1 VPLRGP
7 SVPHG
12 EVVIDDEKLQELLT
26 RASSLYNNGEY
37 KGAIE
42 AWNEALSVD
51 PQSQKAR
58 EGIRM
63 ATLLIGDFDSAP
75 AAVEEAP
82 EPADG
87 AVVEDV
93 PPEEAEAR
101 LELGIAHVK
110 QLVAEGRHAEAIEG
124 AQGLL
129 PLASDSPELLALLEQ
144 AQHAFESAPF
154 IEEHITLARELL
166 AQERYAEAE
175 AECKKIFTLDA
186 AHAGGKQ
193 LLKEIRDEIQKSLK
207 AAASQL
213 GGMTV
218 KLSMS
223 DVLKAGPKPKAPAA
237 PAPAPAPP
245 AEEPAATENPE
256 TDGGPNSF
264 EYGDQAV
271 VQEDIAARSA
281 LEAAFDDPAHAGV
294 PEESPFELAGGE
306 SPTAPPEMS
315 LAGPANTIEET
326 VVEAKTVRPASSRV
340 VPRVPASTAEPAGAP
355 EPAAGPVAPPP
366 VVGAAKRPPTP
377 EPSAPSAAKPAA
389 PGAAAKPAPGA
400 ATKPG
405 AGAAKPSTG
414 AKPAEKDAGI
424 PVADP
429 SAQDETS
436 AWEAELAQL
445 NLKEK
450 ERGILRGT
458 GAKAVGGPADPGD
471 VDLMSLLDNGSM
483 PGMEEPGGDKTVVSP
498 PSVPLAH
505 AKETIKPAKP
515 AEEPKKSRHHAGA
528 PAEAPAEAPA
538 VTPRLRT
545 AERPRPVAA
554 PKRGSSFFKVLL
566 LLLVL
571 GGGGYA
577 AWVYYIQPRVLGGA
591 GQPGQPVAPPAGSPA
606 GTVDASQGP
615 IPTPIGGS
623 SRQQAA
629 PPQGAD
635 GAGVAGTPGAAGA
648 GGAPGTAAANPAAP
662 AVEHSNEPIKPAAVP
677 ALSPEETRRRI
688 ASFAADGR
696 RLAGERK
703 WRESRAKLAAVL
715 ALDPANIE
723 VKELLDQVQAKIDD
737 EQKLQDEF
745 DSVKSLMAEKDY
757 ENTLRKLYRLPRDK
771 GLGDIDLYIRNA
783 WFNWAVTLMKAGNS
797 RDALQKLSECLTVDP
812 DDAQALKLQE
822 VAEKYTARAK
832 DRVYYAFAD
841 GLVLRELGQR

>member
-1 VPLRGP
+1 
-7 SVPHG
+7 
-12 EVVIDDEKLQELLT
+12 
-26 RASSLYNNGEY
+26 
-37 KGAIE
+37 
-42 AWNEALSVD
+42 
-51 PQSQKAR
+51 
-58 EGIRM
+58 
-63 ATLLIGDFDSAP
+63 
-75 AAVEEAP
+75 
-82 EPADG
+82 
-87 AVVEDV
+87 
-93 PPEEAEAR
+93 
-101 LELGIAHVK
+101 
-110 QLVAEGRHAEAIEG
+110 
-124 AQGLL
+124 
-129 PLASDSPELLALLEQ
+129 
-144 AQHAFESAPF
+144 
-154 IEEHITLARELL
+154 
-166 AQERYAEAE
+166 
-175 AECKKIFTLDA
+175 
-186 AHAGGKQ
+186 
-193 LLKEIRDEIQKSLK
+193 
-207 AAASQL
+207 
-213 GGMTV
+213 
-218 KLSMS
+218 
-223 DVLKAGPKPKAPAA
+223 
-237 PAPAPAPP
+237 
-245 AEEPAATENPE
+245 
-256 TDGGPNSF
+256 
-264 EYGDQAV
+264 
-271 VQEDIAARSA
+271 
-281 LEAAFDDPAHAGV
+281 
-294 PEESPFELAGGE
+294 
-306 SPTAPPEMS
+306 MS
-315 LAGPANTIEET
+315 LPGPANTIEEP

-340 VPRVPASTAEPAGAP
+340 VPRVPASTAEPTAP

-366 VVGAAKRPPTP
+366 VVAGAAKRSSTP
-377 EPSAPSAAKPAA
+377 DPSAHAPSAPAKPAA
-389 PGAAAKPAPGA
+389 HGAAAKPAPGA
-400 ATKPG
+400 ATKP
-405 AGAAKPSTG
+405 AAG

-483 PGMEEPGGDKTVVSP
+483 PGMEEPGGEKTIVSP

-505 AKETIKPAKP
+505 AKETVKSAKP

-538 VTPRLRT
+538 VTPRLRA

-554 PKRGSSFFKVLL
+554 PKRGSSFFKILL

-577 AWVYYIQPRVLGGA
+577 AWVYYIQPRFLGGA

-635 GAGVAGTPGAAGA
+635 GAGVAGSPGAAGA
-648 GGAPGTAAANPAAP
+648 GGAPGTAAANPAGTPAP
-662 AVEHSNEPIKPAAVP
+662 AATHSNEPIKPAAVP
-677 ALSPEETRRRI
+677 ALSPEETRRKI
-688 ASFAADGR
+688 ATFTADGR

-703 WRESRAKLAAVL
+703 WRESRAKLTAVL

-723 VKELLDQVQAKIDD
+723 VKEILDQVQAKIDD
-737 EQKLQDEF
+737 DQKLQDEF

-841 GLVLRELGQR
+841 GLVLRELGQK

>member
-1 VPLRGP
+1 M
-7 SVPHG
+7 
-12 EVVIDDEKLQELLT
+12 IDDEKLQDLLT

-42 AWNEALSVD
+42 AWTEALSVD

-75 AAVEEAP
+75 LGVPDEAP
-82 EPADG
+82 APADG
-87 AVVEDV
+87 AVTAAEDL
-93 PPEEAEAR
+93 PAEEAEAR

-110 QLVAEGRHAEAIEG
+110 QLLAERRHADAIEG

-129 PLASDSPELLALLEQ
+129 PLDPNSPELLALLEQ

-186 AHAGGKQ
+186 SHPDGKQ

-207 AAASQL
+207 AAATQL

-223 DVLKAGPKPKAPAA
+223 DVLKAGPKPKAPPA

-245 AEEPAATENPE
+245 TEEPAATEIPE
-256 TDGGPNSF
+256 MDGGPNSF

-271 VQEDIAARSA
+271 VQEDVAARAA
-281 LEAAFDDPAHAGV
+281 LEAAFSDPAEGGV

-306 SPTAPPEMS
+306 PATAAPES
-315 LAGPANTIEET
+315 ALPGPANTIEEP
-326 VVEAKTVRPASSRV
+326 VVEAKTVRPPSSRV
-340 VPRVPASTAEPAGAP
+340 VPRVPPSTQEPVATAP
-355 EPAAGPVAPPP
+355 DPPAGPVVPPP
-366 VVGAAKRPPTP
+366 VVTGPAKAK
-377 EPSAPSAAKPAA
+377 SAESPA
-389 PGAAAKPAPGA
+389 PAKPAPGA
-400 ATKPG
+400 PAKP
-405 AGAAKPSTG
+405 APASAAKSTPA
-414 AKPAEKDAGI
+414 AKPAEKDSHSAI
-424 PVADP
+424 PVANP
-429 SAQDETS
+429 AAHDETS

-458 GAKAVGGPADPGD
+458 GAKAVGATPDSGD

-483 PGMEEPGGDKTVVSP
+483 PGMEGAEGDKMAAGP

-505 AKETIKPAKP
+505 AKESVTPPKP
-515 AEEPKKSRHHAGA
+515 AEETKKSRHHAA
-528 PAEAPAEAPA
+528 STAEAPAEAPA
-538 VTPRLRT
+538 VAPKLRA
-545 AERPRPVAA
+545 AERPRPIAA
-554 PKRGSSFFKVLL
+554 PAKRGSSFLKILL
-566 LLLVL
+566 LLLLL
-571 GGGGYA
+571 GGGGAA

-591 GQPGQPVAPPAGSPA
+591 GQPGQPVAPPAGSPTGA
-606 GTVDASQGP
+606 LDAAQGP

-623 SRQQAA
+623 SRQQTAP

-635 GAGVAGTPGAAGA
+635 GAGAIAPSGAAVAGAAPGAAVAKPAGTPAPG
-648 GGAPGTAAANPAAP
+648 PGTAHPAGAQ
-662 AVEHSNEPIKPAAVP
+662 SNEPIKPPTAP
-677 ALSPEETRRRI
+677 ALSPEEARRKI
-688 ASFAADGR
+688 AAFTADGR
-696 RLAGERK
+696 RLVGERK
-703 WRESRAKLAAVL
+703 WREARAKLTAVL

-723 VKELLDQVQAKIDD
+723 VKELLDQAQSKIDED
-737 EQKLQDEF
+737 QKLQDEF
-745 DSVKSLMAEKDY
+745 DSVKTLMAEKDY

-797 RDALQKLSECLTVDP
+797 RDSLQKLSECLTVDP

-822 VAEKYTARAK
+822 VAEKYTSRAK

-841 GLVLRELGQR
+841 GLVLRDLGQK

>member
-1 VPLRGP
+1 
-7 SVPHG
+7 
-12 EVVIDDEKLQELLT
+12 VIDDEKLQDLLT

-37 KGAIE
+37 KGAID
-42 AWNEALSVD
+42 AWTEALSVD

-63 ATLLIGDFDSAP
+63 ATLLIGDFDSTP
-75 AAVEEAP
+75 AGVPEEAP
-82 EPADG
+82 APADG
-87 AVVEDV
+87 AETAPEDL
-93 PPEEAEAR
+93 PAEEAEAR

-110 QLVAEGRHAEAIEG
+110 QLLAERRHAEAIEG

-129 PLASDSPELLALLEQ
+129 PLDPNSPDLLALLEQ

-175 AECKKIFTLDA
+175 VECKKIFTLDA
-186 AHAGGKQ
+186 THPGGKQ

-207 AAASQL
+207 AAANQL

-223 DVLKAGPKPKAPAA
+223 DVLKAGPKPKAPPA

-245 AEEPAATENPE
+245 TEEPAATEIPE
-256 TDGGPNSF
+256 MDGGPNSF
-264 EYGDQAV
+264 EYGDQAI
-271 VQEDIAARSA
+271 VQEDVAARAA
-281 LEAAFDDPAHAGV
+281 LEAAFTDPAQGSV
-294 PEESPFELAGGE
+294 TEESPFELAGGE
-306 SPTAPPEMS
+306 PPTAAAESNLP
-315 LAGPANTIEET
+315 GPANTIEET
-326 VVEAKTVRPASSRV
+326 VVEAKTVRPPSSRV
-340 VPRVPASTAEPAGAP
+340 VPRVPPSTEEPVATAP
-355 EPAAGPVAPPP
+355 TGPVVPPP
-366 VVGAAKRPPTP
+366 VVTGPAKAKSAESPAPAKPAAKPAPAGAAKPGP
-377 EPSAPSAAKPAA
+377 AAKPAA
-389 PGAAAKPAPGA
+389 DGAHAA
-400 ATKPG
+400 
-405 AGAAKPSTG
+405 
-414 AKPAEKDAGI
+414 I

-429 SAQDETS
+429 GAHDEAS

-458 GAKAVGGPADPGD
+458 GAKAVGATADSGD

-483 PGMEEPGGDKTVVSP
+483 PGMEGPEGDKTAASP

-505 AKETIKPAKP
+505 AKEAVKPAKP
-515 AEEPKKSRHHAGA
+515 AEETKKSRHHAASTG
-528 PAEAPAEAPA
+528 EAPAEAPA
-538 VTPRLRT
+538 VAPKLRA

-554 PKRGSSFFKVLL
+554 RAKRGSSFFKILL

-571 GGGGYA
+571 GGGGAA
-577 AWVYYIQPRVLGGA
+577 AWVFYIQPRFLGGA

-606 GTVDASQGP
+606 GTLDASQGP

-623 SRQQAA
+623 SRQQPA
-629 PPQGAD
+629 PSQGAD
-635 GAGVAGTPGAAGA
+635 GAGVAAPSGPAAAGA
-648 GGAPGTAAANPAAP
+648 APGTVGANPAGTSAP
-662 AVEHSNEPIKPAAVP
+662 ATAPSNEPIKPPAAP
-677 ALSPEETRRRI
+677 ALSPEEARRKI
-688 ASFAADGR
+688 ASFTADGR
-696 RLAGERK
+696 RLVGEGK
-703 WRESRAKLAAVL
+703 WREARAKLTAVL

-723 VKELLDQVQAKIDD
+723 VKELLDRAQAKIDD

-841 GLVLRELGQR
+841 GLVLRELGQK

>member
-87 AVVEDV
+87 AVAEDV

-175 AECKKIFTLDA
+175 GECKKIFTLDA
-186 AHAGGKQ
+186 SHAGGKQ

-237 PAPAPAPP
+237 PAPAPVPST
-245 AEEPAATENPE
+245 EEPAATETPE
-256 TDGGPNSF
+256 TDGGANSF

-271 VQEDIAARSA
+271 VQEDIAARAA
-281 LEAAFDDPAHAGV
+281 LEAAFADPAHGGV

-306 SPTAPPEMS
+306 SPAASPEMP
-315 LAGPANTIEET
+315 LPGPANTIEEP

-340 VPRVPASTAEPAGAP
+340 VPRVPPSTAEPAVP
-355 EPAAGPVAPPP
+355 EPAPGPVAPPP
-366 VVGAAKRPPTP
+366 VVAGAARRPSTP
-377 EPSAPSAAKPAA
+377 DPSAHAPSAAKPGA

-400 ATKPG
+400 ATKPA
-405 AGAAKPSTG
+405 AGAAKPAAG
-414 AKPAEKDAGI
+414 GKPADSHAAI

-429 SAQDETS
+429 AAHDETS
-436 AWEAELAQL
+436 AWEAELSQL

-483 PGMEEPGGDKTVVSP
+483 PGMGEPGGEKTVVSP

-505 AKETIKPAKP
+505 AKEIVRPAKP
-515 AEEPKKSRHHAGA
+515 AEEPKKSRHHAGV
-528 PAEAPAEAPA
+528 PAEAPGEAPA

-554 PKRGSSFFKVLL
+554 RKRGSSFFKILL
-566 LLLVL
+566 VLLVL

-591 GQPGQPVAPPAGSPA
+591 GQPGQPVAPPARSPP
-606 GTVDASQGP
+606 GTRD
-615 IPTPIGGS
+615 
-623 SRQQAA
+623 
-629 PPQGAD
+629 
-635 GAGVAGTPGAAGA
+635 AGA
-648 GGAPGTAAANPAAP
+648 SGGGGRPPPPARPPGPSMPLKGPSRRRSAAP
-662 AVEHSNEPIKPAAVP
+662 AASRRPPRGRTAPVSRGLRVGPGPPPLRAPPRPIR
-677 ALSPEETRRRI
+677 PERT
-688 ASFAADGR
+688 
-696 RLAGERK
+696 
-703 WRESRAKLAAVL
+703 
-715 ALDPANIE
+715 
-723 VKELLDQVQAKIDD
+723 
-737 EQKLQDEF
+737 
-745 DSVKSLMAEKDY
+745 
-757 ENTLRKLYRLPRDK
+757 RLPRCTRTSRSSPRSCRRSRRK
-771 GLGDIDLYIRNA
+771 RR
-783 WFNWAVTLMKAGNS
+783 AGES
-797 RDALQKLSECLTVDP
+797 PSSPPTAAGWRASENGASHGP
-812 DDAQALKLQE
+812 S
-822 VAEKYTARAK
+822 
-832 DRVYYAFAD
+832 
-841 GLVLRELGQR
+841 

>member
-1 VPLRGP
+1 MPLRGP

-75 AAVEEAP
+75 AAVTEEAP

-87 AVVEDV
+87 ASAEEV
-93 PPEEAEAR
+93 PAEEAEAR
-101 LELGIAHVK
+101 LELGIAHIK
-110 QLVAEGRHAEAIEG
+110 QLMAERRHAEAIEG

-129 PLASDSPELLALLEQ
+129 PLAQDSPELLALLEQ

-154 IEEHITLARELL
+154 IDEHITLARELL

-175 AECKKIFTLDA
+175 AECKKVFTLDA
-186 AHAGGKQ
+186 THPGGKQ

-207 AAASQL
+207 AAANQL

-223 DVLKAGPKPKAPAA
+223 DVVKASAKPKAPAA

-245 AEEPAATENPE
+245 TEEPAATETPE
-256 TDGGPNSF
+256 IDGGPNSF

-271 VQEDIAARSA
+271 VQEDIAARAA
-281 LEAAFDDPAHAGV
+281 LEAAFEDPAHGGV

-306 SPTAPPEMS
+306 SPAASPETAVP
-315 LAGPANTIEET
+315 GPANTIEEP

-340 VPRVPASTAEPAGAP
+340 VPRVPASTAEPA
-355 EPAAGPVAPPP
+355 AAPVAPPP
-366 VVGAAKRPPTP
+366 VVAGAARRPTTP
-377 EPSAPSAAKPAA
+377 DPSAHAPAAPARPAA
-389 PGAAAKPAPGA
+389 PGAAKSPAAGAAKPAPGA
-400 ATKPG
+400 
-405 AGAAKPSTG
+405 
-414 AKPAEKDAGI
+414 KPAEKDSHGAV
-424 PVADP
+424 PVAEP
-429 SAQDETS
+429 SAHDETS

-458 GAKAVGGPADPGD
+458 GAKAVAGAADPGD

-483 PGMEEPGGDKTVVSP
+483 PGMEGPGGEKTVVSP

-505 AKETIKPAKP
+505 AKENVKPAKP

-528 PAEAPAEAPA
+528 PAEAPGEAPA
-538 VTPRLRT
+538 VTPKLRT

-554 PKRGSSFFKVLL
+554 KTKRGSSFFKVLL
-566 LLLVL
+566 VLLVL

-623 SRQQAA
+623 SRQQTA

-635 GAGVAGTPGAAGA
+635 GAGVAGSPGA
-648 GGAPGTAAANPAAP
+648 AAANPAGTPAP
-662 AVEHSNEPIKPAAVP
+662 AAEHSNEPIKPPVVP
-677 ALSPEETRRRI
+677 ALSPEETRRRV
-688 ASFAADGR
+688 AAFTADGR
-696 RLAGERK
+696 RLVGEGK
-703 WRESRAKLAAVL
+703 WREARAKLTAVL
-715 ALDPANIE
+715 ALDPANIP
-723 VKELLDQVQAKIDD
+723 VKELLDQAQAKIDD

-745 DSVKSLMAEKDY
+745 DSVKSLMADKDY

-841 GLVLRELGQR
+841 GLVLRELGQK

>member
-1 VPLRGP
+1 MPLRGP

-37 KGAIE
+37 KGAID
-42 AWNEALSVD
+42 AWTEALSVD

-87 AVVEDV
+87 AVAEDV

-186 AHAGGKQ
+186 SHAGGKQ

-245 AEEPAATENPE
+245 TEEPASTETPE
-256 TDGGPNSF
+256 IDGGPNSF

-271 VQEDIAARSA
+271 VQEDIAARAA
-281 LEAAFDDPAHAGV
+281 LEAAFADPAHEGV

-306 SPTAPPEMS
+306 SPTASPEMS
-315 LAGPANTIEET
+315 QPGPANTIEEP

-340 VPRVPASTAEPAGAP
+340 VPRVPPSTAEPAAP

-366 VVGAAKRPPTP
+366 VVAGAAKRPSTP
-377 EPSAPSAAKPAA
+377 DPSAHAPSSAKPAA
-389 PGAAAKPAPGA
+389 PGAKPAASHA
-400 ATKPG
+400 A
-405 AGAAKPSTG
+405 
-414 AKPAEKDAGI
+414 I

-429 SAQDETS
+429 AAHDETS
-436 AWEAELAQL
+436 AWEAELSQL

-483 PGMEEPGGDKTVVSP
+483 PGMEEPGGEKTVVSP

-505 AKETIKPAKP
+505 AKETVKPPKPAG
-515 AEEPKKSRHHAGA
+515 EPKKSRHHAGV

-538 VTPRLRT
+538 VTPRLRA

-554 PKRGSSFFKVLL
+554 PSKRGSSFFKVLL
-566 LLLVL
+566 VLLVL

-577 AWVYYIQPRVLGGA
+577 AWVYYIQPRLLGGA

-606 GTVDASQGP
+606 GTIDASQGP

-635 GAGVAGTPGAAGA
+635 GAGVAGSPGAAGA
-648 GGAPGTAAANPAAP
+648 GGAPGPAAANPAGTPAP
-662 AVEHSNEPIKPAAVP
+662 AATHSNEPIKPATVP

-688 ASFAADGR
+688 AGFAADGR

-703 WRESRAKLAAVL
+703 WRESRAKLTAVL

-822 VAEKYTARAK
+822 VSEKYTARAK

-841 GLVLRELGQR
+841 GLVLRELGQK